1 MILRG
6 GRLTH
11 ADMAG
16 LDDFKAALKRGID
29 VMLLGKKLGLFIASC
44 IPPPLLISSHLLFF
58 LGTRSPKVLWMDT
71 DETRIISAT

>member
-16 LDDFKAALKRGID
+16 LDDFKATMKRGID
-29 VMLLGKKLGLFIASC
+29 VMLLGKKLGISCLF
-44 IPPPLLISSHLLFF
+44 LLSLDLSSLSLS
-58 LGTRSPKVLWMDT
+58 LRNKKS
-71 DETRIISAT
+71 

>member
-1 MILRG
+1 VKKMRGKEQWTQGKFMILRG

-29 VMLLGKKLGLFIASC
+29 VMLLGKKLG
-44 IPPPLLISSHLLFF
+44 
-58 LGTRSPKVLWMDT
+58 TRSPKVLWMDSN
-71 DETRIISAT
+71 ETRIISAT

>member
-29 VMLLGKKLGLFIASC
+29 VMLLGKKTGLLSNLDWSFFLF
-44 IPPPLLISSHLLFF
+44 LLRF
-58 LGTRSPKVLWMDT
+58 LGTRSPKVLWMDSN
-71 DETRIISAT
+71 ETRIISAT

>member
-16 LDDFKAALKRGID
+16 LDEFKASLKRGID
-29 VMLLGKKLGLFIASC
+29 VMLLGKKIGFLF
-44 IPPPLLISSHLLFF
+44 SHLF
-58 LGTRSPKVLWMDT
+58 LKTSIGTRTPKVLWMDSN
-71 DETRIISAT
+71 EKRIITAT